1 MKWIRKIFG
10 EKPIK
15 ETYSPPISNTPT
27 QEKGIW
33 VVHWTAYKYKYSD
46 WADVLDKFKVF
57 TSEMEAELFKEQ
69 IDIAHDL
76 IGNIGY
82 FKSRIE
88 KQG

>member
-15 ETYSPPISNTPT
+15 ETYSPPISNAPT
-27 QEKGIW
+27 QEEGIW
-33 VVHWTAYKYKYSD
+33 LVYWTAYKHNYSG
-46 WADVLDKFKVF
+46 WADVLEKFKAF
-57 TSEMEAELFKEQ
+57 NSEMEAELFKEQ